1 MPVYE
6 SFVERYPVP
15 DMLVRERPAR
25 LLETVGPLGLHWRAA
40 LLIAMAQR
48 VVERGEV
55 PSDLQELTELPGVGH
70 YAASAYLS
78 LHLGRR
84 AVLIDSNIVRLLGR
98 VFGFP
103 VDAETRRK
111 GWLLDLADRLTP
123 TRAFQRYNFALLD
136 LAMNLCG
143 VNPRCSE
150 CPLAARH
157 CAHARLLRATPR

>member
-1 MPVYE
+1 MPVYKE
-6 SFVERYPVP
+6 FVERYPAP
-15 DMLVRERPAR
+15 GMLVREQPAR

-40 LLIAMAQR
+40 LLIAMA
-48 VVERGEV
+48 ERLAELGEV
-55 PSDLQELTELPGVGH
+55 PSDLEGLTKLPGVGQ

-98 VFGFP
+98 MFGFP

-111 GWLLDLADRLTP
+111 RWLLEIADKLTP
-123 TRAFQRYNFALLD
+123 TRAFQQYNFALLD

-143 VNPRCSE
+143 IHPRCGE
-150 CPLAARH
+150 CPLASRY
-157 CAHARLLRATPR
+157 CSHARLLRAI